1 MATGAIARVACERGN
16 GQRRWSGKLGWRNM
30 AAWIGYVALY
40 LAVAR
45 EPHTAEK
52 SSVSRRLRRLTRGYG
67 RAFWPG
73 RGDQRLKCLGGSD
86 DRLWRFTPGSRDA
99 ALPLHRPHLSPGLR
113 TQTSG
118 GGGRMHVSSLAAAI
132 SDSFISRLWQN
143 WRSLCQG
150 RVPFCRSPSYPGGSF
165 QKGREER
172 RHRAAASRRRGATRK
187 GPRRAHR
194 GGTREGVDL
203 EIVAAEGTGEGAPP
217 AHGLGTRAGLCQSLL
232 FLSLGYRMGRGVLEN
247 QRLRAL
253 SDLALAEWPRLGQ
266 TAVRESRH
274 HLSGPGQRLSQLQ
287 RSRRFA
293 ADLRPPWS
301 RRRARVLPAMAA
313 ASALAV

>member
-1 MATGAIARVACERGN
+1 MTSTKTISVNAEELRTTFEFVSFGAPLEHSAYICVDTGKIYCHSVSAGLEKEEDLREDLETSDRYIAVPHKN
-16 GQRRWSGKLGWRNM
+16 DLG
-30 AAWIGYVALY
+30 
-40 LAVAR
+40 VAR

-52 SSVSRRLRRLTRGYG
+52 SSVSRRLRRLTRGYS

-143 WRSLCQG
+143 WRRLCQG

-172 RHRAAASRRRGATRK
+172 RHRAAASRRRGAARK

-203 EIVAAEGTGEGAPP
+203 EIVAAEGTGEGGPP
-217 AHGLGTRAGLCQSLL
+217 AHGLGTRAGLC
-232 FLSLGYRMGRGVLEN
+232 
-247 QRLRAL
+247 
-253 SDLALAEWPRLGQ
+253 
-266 TAVRESRH
+266 
-274 HLSGPGQRLSQLQ
+274 
-287 RSRRFA
+287 
-293 ADLRPPWS
+293 
-301 RRRARVLPAMAA
+301 
-313 ASALAV
+313 

>member
-1 MATGAIARVACERGN
+1 MGSLRGQGVVMSN
-16 GQRRWSGKLGWRNM
+16 YGLLLRDHVTLRCRSIDRIFLQAYVPRLQAVGDVCTFLRWQRR
-30 AAWIGYVALY
+30 Y
-40 LAVAR
+40 
-45 EPHTAEK
+45 P
-52 SSVSRRLRRLTRGYG
+52 
-67 RAFWPG
+67 
-73 RGDQRLKCLGGSD
+73 
-86 DRLWRFTPGSRDA
+86 
-99 ALPLHRPHLSPGLR
+99 
-113 TQTSG
+113 
-118 GGGRMHVSSLAAAI
+118 
-132 SDSFISRLWQN
+132 DSFISRLWQN
-143 WRSLCQG
+143 WRRLCQG

-172 RHRAAASRRRGATRK
+172 RHRAAASRRRGAARK

-194 GGTREGVDL
+194 GGTREGVEL

-217 AHGLGTRAGLCQSLL
+217 AHGLGTRAGLGQSLL
-232 FLSLGYRMGRGVLEN
+232 FLSLGCRMGRGVLEN

-301 RRRARVLPAMAA
+301 RRRARVLAAMA